1 MIRKNLGS
9 ITPVLVDSM
18 FEPHLPIGR
27 EILPSKQTGGSTTR
41 NPRGKVTRAAKVH
54 NKRTLADDRRCPK
67 L

>member
-1 MIRKNLGS
+1 
-9 ITPVLVDSM
+9 M